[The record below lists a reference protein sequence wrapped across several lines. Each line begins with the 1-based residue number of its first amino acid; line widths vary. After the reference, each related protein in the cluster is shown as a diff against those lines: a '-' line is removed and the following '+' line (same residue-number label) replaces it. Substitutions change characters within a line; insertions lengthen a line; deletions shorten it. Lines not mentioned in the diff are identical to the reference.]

1 MLEPILT
8 FLVFVGTLSFI
19 ASPLVRR
26 AGYFRKVNEDTTL
39 RNLEQEK
46 FNIYAQIKEADF
58 EYEMGKLSYRD
69 YQLQR
74 QELLEKA
81 EQVLG
86 EIEYYQNGELAKD
99 AEEKPA
105 ETAIAEDAG
114 SVCPNCNADVQES
127 AKYCS
132 HCGQEIAS
140 TPDNSCANCGNVNPE
155 GSSFCAH
162 CGEGLAAA

>member
-19 ASPLVRR
+19 VTPLVKR
-26 AGYFRKVNEDTTL
+26 AEYFRRVNEDTTL

-74 QELLEKA
+74 RELLEKA
-81 EQVLG
+81 EQVLD
-86 EIEYYQNGELAKD
+86 EIDFYQNGSAVSEPQA
-99 AEEKPA
+99 A
-105 ETAIAEDAG
+105 TAGNYQA
-114 SVCPNCNADVQES
+114 CPTCHSEVSES

-132 HCGQEIAS
+132 HCGQDLSTDVTNCIA
-140 TPDNSCANCGNVNPE
+140 CGNINPID
-155 GSSFCAH
+155 SSYCAQ
-162 CGEGLAAA
+162 CGEGLALA